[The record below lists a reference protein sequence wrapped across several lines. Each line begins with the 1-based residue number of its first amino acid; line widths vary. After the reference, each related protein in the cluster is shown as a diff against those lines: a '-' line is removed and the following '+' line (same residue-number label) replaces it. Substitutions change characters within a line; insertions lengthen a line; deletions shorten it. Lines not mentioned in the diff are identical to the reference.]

1 MENKSLY
8 ELGFKAKCG
17 DEISLIKIIE
27 IKRKMILRYS
37 EGDDDCYQ
45 YILERLIKGIKNYKF

>member
-1 MENKSLY
+1 MKNQSLC

-27 IKRKMILRYS
+27 IKEKQFEI
-37 EGDDDCYQ
+37 C
-45 YILERLIKGIKNYKF
+45 

>member
-1 MENKSLY
+1 MKNQNLY
-8 ELGFKAKCG
+8 ELGLKAKCG
-17 DEISLIKIIE
+17 DELSLIKIIE

-37 EGDDDCYQ
+37 NGDDDCYQ